1 MGEPVPAALDY
12 FGCDKQSPDG
22 SCVGLITPQVSCV
35 RAPEDC
41 DKRSPDGRGTPWAE
55 DSFIS
60 SCFTLCMDVWFMDL
74 LPPPNP
80 KVPTPS
86 CAETRIIMLGFSFFT
101 MLMIGAY
108 TASLASFLV
117 A

>member
-74 LPPPNP
+74 LPPP
-80 KVPTPS
+80 
-86 CAETRIIMLGFSFFT
+86 LGEYEISYQR
-101 MLMIGAY
+101 MPWA
-108 TASLASFLV
+108 ALAPEERL
-117 A
+117 

>member
-74 LPPPNP
+74 PPSLTLTSMDEP
-80 KVPTPS
+80 VPTVLDYYTCVGMITPQVS
-86 CAETRIIMLGFSFFT
+86 CVRAP
-101 MLMIGAY
+101 
-108 TASLASFLV
+108 
-117 A
+117 

>member
-1 MGEPVPAALDY
+1 MGEPAPAALDY

-80 KVPTPS
+80 NAFISYV
-86 CAETRIIMLGFSFFT
+86 FSIVQ
-101 MLMIGAY
+101 MSDL
-108 TASLASFLV
+108 
-117 A
+117 